1 MEFFHQIWSQA
12 LTTVQGAEGEAQ
24 KVIARLQ
31 GISQDEAKKLSER
44 LLTQRKELERRVED
58 VVKTSVGRLKLPR
71 REEIAHLQTR
81 VEALVK
87 RVEVLS
93 K

>member
-44 LLTQRKELERRVED
+44 LLT
-58 VVKTSVGRLKLPR
+58 
-71 REEIAHLQTR
+71 
-81 VEALVK
+81 
-87 RVEVLS
+87 
-93 K
+93 